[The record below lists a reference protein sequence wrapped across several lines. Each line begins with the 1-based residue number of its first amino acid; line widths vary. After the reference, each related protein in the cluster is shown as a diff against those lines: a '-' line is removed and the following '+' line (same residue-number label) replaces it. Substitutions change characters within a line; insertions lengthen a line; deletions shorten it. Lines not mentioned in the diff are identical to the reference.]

1 MKVLVVGDW
10 LAEIYE
16 ESFYK
21 AFKEHD
27 CEVSKFS
34 WIQYFK
40 YYQYA
45 NRFKVKSNFFLSIY
59 YRIQNRF
66 TFGPELIRINSDL
79 LRDAVDSKYDLIFIY
94 RGTHIFPSTIK
105 KLKAT
110 GAKVFGY
117 NNDDPFSKHYPRYFW
132 RHFVRGVKHYDHIF
146 SYRSKNIEDYRKIG
160 YQNTSILR
168 SYYLKERNFPLPSIK
183 QEYVSDVVFIGHYED
198 DGRDE
203 TLLYLLNSGVDLK
216 LYGTGWE
223 RSPLFTE
230 ISGLTGNIVPVYT
243 EYNEV
248 LNGAKIALVFLSKLN
263 NDTYTRRVFEI
274 PAAKTVMLSEYT
286 EDMAGLYQSDKEI
299 FFFTDKNNCL
309 ATIQNL
315 LCNPE
320 LLEAVASQAYERLID
335 DGHEVYDRIGNVLEL
350 YHDRKSDK
358 SF

>member
-21 AFKEHD
+21 AFQEHGYD
-27 CEVSKFS
+27 VSKFS

-45 NRFKVKSNFFLSIY
+45 NRFDVKSNFLLSLY

-66 TFGPELIRINSDL
+66 TFGPELLRINRDL
-79 LRDAVDSKYDLIFIY
+79 RHDAEKNRYDLIFIY

-110 GAKVFGY
+110 GAIVFGY
-117 NNDDPFSKHYPRYFW
+117 NNDDPFSTHYPKYFW
-132 RHFVRGVKHYDHIF
+132 RHFMRGIKNYDHIF
-146 SYRSKNIEDYRKIG
+146 SYRNKNLDDYKNISYKKS
-160 YQNTSILR
+160 SILR
-168 SYYLKERNFPLPSIK
+168 SYYLKDKNFLIPPASVK
-183 QEYVSDVVFIGHYED
+183 KEFKSDVVFIGHYEN

-203 TLLYLLNSGVDLK
+203 ILLHLLKSGIALK
-216 LYGTGWE
+216 LYGTSWE
-223 RSPLFTE
+223 NSPLISELKTFTGE
-230 ISGLTGNIVPVYT
+230 IKPVYT

-274 PAAKTVMLSEYT
+274 PATKTVMLSEYT
-286 EDMAGLYQSDKEI
+286 DDMANLYQNEKEV
-299 FFFTDKNNCL
+299 FFFNNKNECL
-309 ATIQNL
+309 TIINNL
-315 LCNPE
+315 LEHPDLIN
-320 LLEAVASQAYERLID
+320 AVANQAYDRLMT
-335 DGHEVYDRIGNVLEL
+335 DGHEVYDRVAEIINE
-350 YHDRKSDK
+350 YEHQRIN
-358 SF
+358 